1 MLEDQIV
8 RKDVFGTQKETM
20 EFVFFLLQCFI
31 DTELV
36 YLLNISYYAYCI
48 QM

>member
-8 RKDVFGTQKETM
+8 RKDVFGTQNETVK
-20 EFVFFLLQCFI
+20 FVFFLLQCFI
-31 DTELV
+31 DSELV
-36 YLLNISYYAYCI
+36 DLLNISYYAYCI